1 MVNFKESL
9 TELNITKQR
18 KFVLG
23 GGGIMN
29 YANLKVFFVE
39 NLHVIIGYIRLYIQI
54 YTVNIRMN
62 THKRVIYISFIF
74 NDILY

>member
-1 MVNFKESL
+1 MGNFKESL

-29 YANLKVFFVE
+29 YA
-39 NLHVIIGYIRLYIQI
+39 Y
-54 YTVNIRMN
+54 
-62 THKRVIYISFIF
+62 
-74 NDILY
+74 

>member
-29 YANLKVFFVE
+29 FANRKLFFAENPGGRQKVYF
-39 NLHVIIGYIRLYIQI
+39 
-54 YTVNIRMN
+54 
-62 THKRVIYISFIF
+62 
-74 NDILY
+74 